1 MIANQEIKEKLQQSS
16 SSLLMCS
23 ESDYPFEIVLWEDE
37 NLITPDIILQRGG
50 YPQSTIVET
59 TSLNDFFGNCAFPQ
73 DWHNQTQ
80 KEQVHKFQ
88 NLINVLNRYLQ
99 DIQVFRIGEISIDVF
114 ILGKTDNNNIAG
126 LKTTV
131 IET

>member
-1 MIANQEIKEKLQQSS
+1 MTTNQEIKEKLQQASS
-16 SSLLMCS
+16 YLLMSS
-23 ESDYPFEIVLWEDE
+23 ESDYPFEIFLWEDE
-37 NLITPDIILQRGG
+37 NLITPDIILRLGG
-50 YPQSTIVET
+50 YPKSTIVET
-59 TSLNDFFGNCAFPQ
+59 TNLNDFFRNCAFSQ
-73 DWHNQTQ
+73 DWHDRTQ

-88 NLINVLNRYLQ
+88 NLINVLNSYLQ